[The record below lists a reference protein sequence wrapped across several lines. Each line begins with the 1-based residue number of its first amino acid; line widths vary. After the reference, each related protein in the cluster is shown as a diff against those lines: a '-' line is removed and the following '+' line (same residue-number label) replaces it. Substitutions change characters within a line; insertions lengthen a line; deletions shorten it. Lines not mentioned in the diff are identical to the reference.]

1 MKAVSGNLDRFGTSV
16 IAAYGGLAENG
27 VNRNTGDL
35 SMKLLCMQL
44 MNQHV
49 WTRILVVAAST
60 ACATTLTQAQLT
72 PEGTQFFE
80 QDQDDLPGG
89 AERGNSFGNDVKAG
103 DFNNDGFADLAVGL
117 PREDGGSV
125 IVIYGSADAD
135 GLSGQGSQRWR
146 QGDDDISDKSERDD
160 LFGLELATGDFN
172 GDGFDDLAIGNP
184 GENELRGSVH
194 VIFGSA
200 NDLTSNGNQRWRQ
213 GGGPNGE
220 LRDDDDRSDLFG
232 IALAAGDF
240 DGNGFSDLAVGVP
253 GENGQEGVVNVIY
266 GSSGGLTDNGNQ
278 RWRQG
283 NDDNGRL
290 EGDGR
295 DDRDAFG
302 NELATGDFNGDGFDD
317 LAVGVPGE
325 NAGRGAVNVIYGSSG
340 RLSSNG
346 NQSWTQEQGDNT
358 GGAERGNG
366 YGSALVGADFNGDGF
381 DDLGVGLPG
390 EDGGSVI
397 VIYGSANRLTSQ
409 GNQRWR
415 QGDNG
420 IQDRPEGGN
429 RFGSD
434 LSAGDFDGDGFADL
448 AIGVPGEDNN
458 QGVVHAIYGT
468 PGALSSE
475 GNQLLRQDI
484 SRPEGGDGYGS
495 SLTTGDFNDDGADDL
510 AIGVPGENASRGAV
524 NVVYGLLPFAI
535 TNAASFELGPVAA
548 AEIVSMFRQ
557 GLASSTVGATM
568 TPLPTTL
575 GGTTV
580 EVTDS
585 SGVTRPSP
593 LIFVSDL
600 QINFL
605 VPRNT
610 STGPATI
617 TVQREGRAPLTG
629 EVEVE
634 DVAPGLF
641 TANQQGSGAPNARY
655 LRVAEDGTRAP
666 EMPLFEGQ
674 NPQPLPIDLGPP
686 GDQIFLLLA
695 GTGIRGFTSAV
706 TASIEGIDVP
716 VLGAVPQGE
725 FVGLDQVNIGP
736 LPRNLPKGN
745 INLVL
750 TVDGRETNTVTV
762 NIQ

>member
-1 MKAVSGNLDRFGTSV
+1 MWIRL
-16 IAAYGGLAENG
+16 LA
-27 VNRNTGDL
+27 
-35 SMKLLCMQL
+35 
-44 MNQHV
+44 
-49 WTRILVVAAST
+49 VVALT
-60 ACATTLTQAQLT
+60 VCLTTLSHAQLT

-80 QDQDDLPGG
+80 QDQRDLPGG
-89 AERGNSFGNDVKAG
+89 SERGNSFGSDAEAG
-103 DFNNDGFADLAVGL
+103 DFNNDGLADMAVGL
-117 PREDGGSV
+117 PGEEGGSV
-125 IVIYGSADAD
+125 IVIYGSVSND
-135 GLSGQGSQRWR
+135 GLSGEGSQRWR
-146 QGDDDISDKSERDD
+146 QGDDGIRDNSENED
-160 LFGLELATGDFN
+160 LFGLELATSDFN

-194 VIFGSA
+194 VIYGSA

-213 GGGPNGE
+213 GSGPNGKLE
-220 LRDDDDRSDLFG
+220 DDDDRSDLFG

-240 DGNGFSDLAVGVP
+240 DGNGFDDLAVGVP
-253 GENGQEGVVNVIY
+253 GESGQEGVVNVIY

-295 DDRDAFG
+295 DDGDAFG
-302 NELATGDFNGDGFDD
+302 NELAAADFNGDGFDD

-325 NAGRGAVNVIYGSSG
+325 EAGRGAVNVIYGSSG
-340 RLSSNG
+340 RLSSSG
-346 NQSWTQEQGDNT
+346 NQSWTQERGDNT

-366 YGSALVGADFNGDGF
+366 YGSALVGADFNGDGY

-397 VIYGSANRLTSQ
+397 VIYGSSNRLTSQ

-420 IQDRPEGGN
+420 ILDRAEGGN
-429 RFGSD
+429 GFGSA

-448 AIGVPGEDNN
+448 AIGVPGEDDS
-458 QGVVHAIYGT
+458 QGVVHAIYGA
-468 PGALSSE
+468 PGALSSK

-484 SRPEGGDGYGS
+484 SNPEDGDGYGS
-495 SLTTGDFNDDGADDL
+495 SLTSGDFNDDGADDL

-535 TNAASFELGPVAA
+535 TNAASFELGPAA
-548 AEIVSMFRQ
+548 PAAIVSMFGQ
-557 GLASSTVGATM
+557 GLASSTAIATM
-568 TPLPTTL
+568 TPLPTML
-575 GGTTV
+575 SGTTV

-585 SGVTRPSP
+585 SGVTRPCP
-593 LIFVSDL
+593 LFFVSDG
-600 QINFL
+600 QINFQI
-605 VPRNT
+605 PPGT
-610 STGPATI
+610 ATGPATI
-617 TVQREGRAPLTG
+617 TVRRSGRGPLTG
-629 EVEVE
+629 QLQVE

-641 TANQQGSGAPNARY
+641 TANAQGNGAPAAAY
-655 LRVAEDGTRAP
+655 LRIAEDGTRTQ
-666 EMPLFEGQ
+666 MPMFEGN

-695 GTGIRGFTSAV
+695 GTGIRGFRSPV

-716 VLGAVPQGE
+716 VLDARAQGE

-745 INLVL
+745 INLRL
-750 TVDGRETNTVTV
+750 TADGRETNTVTV

>member
-1 MKAVSGNLDRFGTSV
+1 MKWM
-16 IAAYGGLAENG
+16 
-27 VNRNTGDL
+27 NR
-35 SMKLLCMQL
+35 L
-44 MNQHV
+44 M
-49 WTRILVVAAST
+49 WTRLLAAAAST
-60 ACATTLTQAQLT
+60 VCLTPLSHAQLT

-89 AERGNSFGNDVKAG
+89 AERGNSFGSDVKAG
-103 DFNNDGFADLAVGL
+103 DFNNDGLKDIAVGL
-117 PREDGGSV
+117 PGENGGSV
-125 IVIYGSADAD
+125 IVIYGSVSND
-135 GLSGQGSQRWR
+135 GLSGEGSQRWR
-146 QGDDDISDKSERDD
+146 QGDDGISDKSENQD
-160 LFGLELATGDFN
+160 LFGLEVATGDFN

-194 VIFGSA
+194 VIYGSA
-200 NDLTSNGNQRWRQ
+200 NNLTSNGNQRWRQ
-213 GGGPNGE
+213 GGGPNGKLE
-220 LRDDDDRSDLFG
+220 DDDDRSDLFG

-240 DGNGFSDLAVGVP
+240 DGNGFDDLAVGVP
-253 GENGQEGVVNVIY
+253 GESGQEGVVNVIY
-266 GSSGGLTDNGNQ
+266 GSNGGLTDSGNQ

-302 NELATGDFNGDGFDD
+302 NELTAADFNGDGFDD

-325 NAGRGAVNVIYGSSG
+325 NSGRGAVNVIYGSSG

-346 NQSWTQEQGDNT
+346 NQRWLQEPDLT

-366 YGSALVGADFNGDGF
+366 FGSALAGADFNGDGF
-381 DDLGVGLPG
+381 DDLAVGLPG

-415 QGDNG
+415 QGDDG
-420 IQDRPEGGN
+420 ILDRAEGGN
-429 RFGSD
+429 GFGSA

-448 AIGVPGEDNN
+448 AVGVPGEDNS
-458 QGVVHAIYGT
+458 QGVVHAIYGA

-484 SRPEGGDGYGS
+484 SRPENNDRYGS
-495 SLTTGDFNDDGADDL
+495 SLTSGDFNDDGADDL

-535 TNAASFELGPVAA
+535 TNAASFELGPVAPA
-548 AEIVSMFRQ
+548 AIVSMFGQ
-557 GLASSTVGATM
+557 GLASSTAIATM

-575 GGTTV
+575 SGTAV

-585 SGVTRPSP
+585 SGVTRPCP
-593 LIFVSDL
+593 LFFVSDG
-600 QINFL
+600 QINFQI
-605 VPRNT
+605 PPGT
-610 STGPATI
+610 ATGPATI
-617 TVQREGRAPLTG
+617 TVRRDGRGPLTDR
-629 EVEVE
+629 VQVE

-641 TANQQGSGAPNARY
+641 TANAQGNGAPAAAY
-655 LRVAEDGTRAP
+655 LRVAGDGTRTQ
-666 EMPLFEGQ
+666 MPLFEGQ

-706 TASIEGIDVP
+706 TASIEGIGIP

-750 TVDGRETNTVTV
+750 TVDDRETNAVTV

>member
-1 MKAVSGNLDRFGTSV
+1 MWIRL
-16 IAAYGGLAENG
+16 LA
-27 VNRNTGDL
+27 
-35 SMKLLCMQL
+35 
-44 MNQHV
+44 
-49 WTRILVVAAST
+49 VVALT
-60 ACATTLTQAQLT
+60 VCLTTLSHAQLT

-80 QDQDDLPGG
+80 QDQRDLPGG
-89 AERGNSFGNDVKAG
+89 SERGNRFGSDAEAG
-103 DFNNDGFADLAVGL
+103 DFNNDGLADMAVGL
-117 PREDGGSV
+117 PGEEGGSV
-125 IVIYGSADAD
+125 IVIYGSVSND
-135 GLSGQGSQRWR
+135 GLSGEGSQRWR
-146 QGDDDISDKSERDD
+146 QGDDGIRDNSENED
-160 LFGLELATGDFN
+160 LFGRELATGDFN

-194 VIFGSA
+194 VIYGSA

-213 GGGPNGE
+213 GSGPNGKLE
-220 LRDDDDRSDLFG
+220 DDDDRSDLFG

-240 DGNGFSDLAVGVP
+240 DGNGFDDLAVGVL
-253 GENGQEGVVNVIY
+253 GESGQEGVVNVIY

-295 DDRDAFG
+295 DDGDAFG
-302 NELATGDFNGDGFDD
+302 NELAAADFNGDGFDD

-325 NAGRGAVNVIYGSSG
+325 EAGRGAVNVIYGSSG
-340 RLSSNG
+340 RLSSSG
-346 NQSWTQEQGDNT
+346 NQSWTQERGDNT

-366 YGSALVGADFNGDGF
+366 YGSALVGADFNGDGY

-397 VIYGSANRLTSQ
+397 VIYGSSNRLTSQ

-420 IQDRPEGGN
+420 ILDRAEGGN
-429 RFGSD
+429 GFGSA

-448 AIGVPGEDNN
+448 AIGVPGEDDS
-458 QGVVHAIYGT
+458 QGVVHAIYGA

-484 SRPEGGDGYGS
+484 SRPEDGDGYGS
-495 SLTTGDFNDDGADDL
+495 SLTSGDFNDDGADDL
-510 AIGVPGENASRGAV
+510 AIGVPGENGSHGAV

-535 TNAASFELGPVAA
+535 TNAASFELGPVAPA
-548 AEIVSMFRQ
+548 AIVSMFGQ
-557 GLASSTVGATM
+557 GLASSTAIATM
-568 TPLPTTL
+568 TPLPTML
-575 GGTTV
+575 SGTTV

-585 SGVTRPSP
+585 SGVTRPCP
-593 LIFVSDL
+593 LFFVSDG
-600 QINFL
+600 QINFQI
-605 VPRNT
+605 PPGT
-610 STGPATI
+610 ATGPATI
-617 TVQREGRAPLTG
+617 TVRRSGRGPLTG
-629 EVEVE
+629 QLQVE

-641 TANQQGSGAPNARY
+641 TANAQGNGAPAAAY
-655 LRVAEDGTRAP
+655 LRIAEDGTRTQ
-666 EMPLFEGQ
+666 MPLFEGN

-695 GTGIRGFTSAV
+695 GTGIRGFKSAV
-706 TASIEGIDVP
+706 TASIEGIDIP

-745 INLVL
+745 VNLVL
-750 TVDGRETNTVTV
+750 TVDGLVTNTVTV

>member
-1 MKAVSGNLDRFGTSV
+1 M
-16 IAAYGGLAENG
+16 
-27 VNRNTGDL
+27 
-35 SMKLLCMQL
+35 
-44 MNQHV
+44 
-49 WTRILVVAAST
+49 
-60 ACATTLTQAQLT
+60 
-72 PEGTQFFE
+72 
-80 QDQDDLPGG
+80 
-89 AERGNSFGNDVKAG
+89 
-103 DFNNDGFADLAVGL
+103 
-117 PREDGGSV
+117 
-125 IVIYGSADAD
+125 VIYGSVSND
-135 GLSGQGSQRWR
+135 GLSGEGSQRWR
-146 QGDDDISDKSERDD
+146 QGDDGISDNSENQD

-184 GENELRGSVH
+184 GENAFRGSVH
-194 VIFGSA
+194 VIYGSA
-200 NDLTSNGNQRWRQ
+200 NNLTSNGNQRWRQ
-213 GGGPNGE
+213 GSGPNGRLE
-220 LRDDDDRSDLFG
+220 DDDDRNDLFG

-240 DGNGFSDLAVGVP
+240 DGNGFDDLAVGVR
-253 GENGQEGVVNVIY
+253 GESGQEGVVNVIY

-295 DDRDAFG
+295 DDGDLFG
-302 NELATGDFNGDGFDD
+302 NELTAADFNGDGFDD

-325 NAGRGAVNVIYGSSG
+325 NGGRGAVNVIYGSRG

-346 NQSWTQEQGDNT
+346 NQRWSQQQDDIT

-366 YGSALVGADFNGDGF
+366 FGSALAGEDFNGDGF

-397 VIYGSANRLTSQ
+397 VIYGSNNRLTSQ

-420 IQDRPEGGN
+420 ILDRAEGGN
-429 RFGSD
+429 GFGSA

-448 AIGVPGEDNN
+448 AVGVPGEDNS
-458 QGVVHAIYGT
+458 QGVVHAIYGA

-475 GNQLLRQDI
+475 GNQLLLQDI

-495 SLTTGDFNDDGADDL
+495 SLTSGDFNADGAADL

-548 AEIVSMFRQ
+548 AAIVSMFGQ
-557 GLASSTVGATM
+557 GLASSTAVAIM

-575 GGTTV
+575 SGTAV
-580 EVTDS
+580 DVTDS
-585 SGVTRPSP
+585 SGVTRPCP
-593 LIFVSDL
+593 LFFVSDG
-600 QINFL
+600 QINFQI
-605 VPRNT
+605 PPGT
-610 STGPATI
+610 ATGPATI
-617 TVQREGRAPLTG
+617 TVRREGRGPLTG
-629 EVEVE
+629 RVQVE

-641 TANQQGSGAPNARY
+641 TANAQGNGAPAAAY
-655 LRVAEDGTRAP
+655 LRIAEDGTRTQ
-666 EMPLFEGQ
+666 MPLFEGN

-706 TASIEGIDVP
+706 TASIEGIGIP

-736 LPRNLPKGN
+736 LPRNTPKGN

>member
-1 MKAVSGNLDRFGTSV
+1 MWIRL
-16 IAAYGGLAENG
+16 LA
-27 VNRNTGDL
+27 
-35 SMKLLCMQL
+35 
-44 MNQHV
+44 
-49 WTRILVVAAST
+49 VVALT
-60 ACATTLTQAQLT
+60 ACLTPLSHAQLT

-80 QDQDDLPGG
+80 QDQNDLPGG
-89 AERGNSFGNDVKAG
+89 AERGNSFGSDAEAG
-103 DFNNDGFADLAVGL
+103 DFNNDGLADLAVGL
-117 PREDGGSV
+117 PGEDGGSV
-125 IVIYGSADAD
+125 IVIYGSVSND
-135 GLSGQGSQRWR
+135 GLSGEGSQRWR
-146 QGDDDISDKSERDD
+146 QGDDGISDDSENQD

-194 VIFGSA
+194 VIYGSA

-213 GGGPNGE
+213 GSGPNGRLE
-220 LRDDDDRSDLFG
+220 DDDDRSDLFG

-240 DGNGFSDLAVGVP
+240 DGNGFDDLAVGVP
-253 GENGQEGVVNVIY
+253 GESGQEGVVNVIY
-266 GSSGGLTDNGNQ
+266 GSNGGLTDNGNQ

-295 DDRDAFG
+295 DDGDAFG
-302 NELATGDFNGDGFDD
+302 NELAAADFNGDGFDD

-325 NAGRGAVNVIYGSSG
+325 EAGRGAVNVIYGSSG
-340 RLSSNG
+340 RLSSSG
-346 NQSWTQEQGDNT
+346 NQSWTQERGDNT

-366 YGSALVGADFNGDGF
+366 YGSALVGADFNGDGY

-397 VIYGSANRLTSQ
+397 VIYGSSNRLTSR

-420 IQDRPEGGN
+420 ILDRAEGGN
-429 RFGSD
+429 GFGSA

-448 AIGVPGEDNN
+448 AIGVPGEDDS
-458 QGVVHAIYGT
+458 QGVVHAIYGA

-484 SRPEGGDGYGS
+484 SRPEDGDGYGS
-495 SLTTGDFNDDGADDL
+495 SLTSGDFNDDGADDL

-535 TNAASFELGPVAA
+535 TNAASFELGPAA
-548 AEIVSMFRQ
+548 PAAIVSMFGQ
-557 GLASSTVGATM
+557 GLASSTAIATM
-568 TPLPTTL
+568 TPLPTML
-575 GGTTV
+575 SRTTV

-585 SGVTRPSP
+585 SGVTRPCP
-593 LIFVSDL
+593 LFFVSDG
-600 QINFL
+600 QINFQI
-605 VPRNT
+605 PPGT
-610 STGPATI
+610 ATGPATI
-617 TVQREGRAPLTG
+617 TVRRDGLAPLTG
-629 EVEVE
+629 ELEVE

-641 TANQQGSGAPNARY
+641 TVNRQGTGAPFAFY
-655 LRVAEDGTRAP
+655 LRIAEDGTRAP
-666 EMPLFEGQ
+666 QMPLFEGN

-706 TASIEGIDVP
+706 TASIEGIDIP

-745 INLVL
+745 INLRL
-750 TVDGRETNTVTV
+750 TADGRETNTVTV